1 MLGRRS
7 EVLQQMV
14 SKVNGTVST
23 VLFYAY
29 VQVLLLLSIF
39 IIILQNFKI
48 VHQQSNQAIQNSYSP
63 VLPTTFQV
71 LTKSSVSM
79 TK

>member
-1 MLGRRS
+1 
-7 EVLQQMV
+7 MV

-39 IIILQNFKI
+39 IIILQNYKI
-48 VHQQSNQAIQNSYSP
+48 VHQQSNQAIKSYSP